1 MALRFLRKP
10 LSKFYVDPNSICRE
24 LVEIMQRKHLVSAMR
39 VFAAF
44 MIFATILFLIGP
56 VIGTF

>member
-1 MALRFLRKP
+1 MKRT
-10 LSKFYVDPNSICRE
+10 Y
-24 LVEIMQRKHLVSAMR
+24 LVSAMR

-44 MIFATILFLIGP
+44 MIFATILFLIAP

>member
-1 MALRFLRKP
+1 
-10 LSKFYVDPNSICRE
+10 
-24 LVEIMQRKHLVSAMR
+24 MQRKHLVSAMR

-44 MIFATILFLIGP
+44 MIFATILFLVGP